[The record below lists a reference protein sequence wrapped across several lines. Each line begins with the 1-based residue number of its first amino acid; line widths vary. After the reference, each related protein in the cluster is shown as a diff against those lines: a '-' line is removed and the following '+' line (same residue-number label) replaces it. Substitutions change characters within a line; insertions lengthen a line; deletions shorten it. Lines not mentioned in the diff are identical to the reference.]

1 MLFEGVSLMAQHVD
15 FLLEFLS
22 IDSGCHKFIFKLLD
36 LVSYQSLALLMSL
49 LLCYLG
55 LGKAADLGPER
66 LCLQIMAGSGC
77 FEVLR
82 VLSFPIAR
90 ALSQCIVFRET

>member
-1 MLFEGVSLMAQHVD
+1 MAQHVD

-36 LVSYQSLALLMSL
+36 LFCDQSLVLLMTL
-49 LLCYLG
+49 LLCCLG
-55 LGKAADLGPER
+55 VGKAADLGPER
-66 LCLQIMAGSGC
+66 LCLQIVARSSC
-77 FEVLR
+77 LEVLR
-82 VLSFPIAR
+82 KLSFQIGG